1 MRLTYRAANYELS
14 LEVTGKFNVVVG
26 HSGSGKSRLAEVANA
41 FSGIPNNRAR
51 IPKPIY
57 SSYGGDI
64 TPYISEAHDSVLVF
78 DEYFHS
84 NWLRR
89 RMSEMQSSDNY
100 YILITRDGTSEVP
113 YGINN
118 TFRVS
123 HRNSNRLYMRP
134 CYPNILRRTKDSCK
148 VFIAEDSTLG
158 YHHLNDILPGSIVV
172 SAEGKSNLVDL
183 VKSYRGKAKC
193 LVMFDSCGIGADAA
207 GLVKLQR
214 DGDCILFDSASFE
227 QEVLSY
233 DFPGLYRNF
242 TESDI
247 LAYHSEEEF
256 YISQLSDVLN
266 KLWGI
271 GYHKNDIQLSRLLET
286 GIANIHGKMCRMKDV
301 GGVTGQTYHELRDT
315 PSEQASEPIRNSK
328 SISKMSLG

>member
-14 LEVTGKFNVVVG
+14 LEVTGKFNVVIG
-26 HSGSGKSRLAEVANA
+26 HSGSGKSRLAEIANA

-100 YILITRDGTSEVP
+100 YIFITRDGISEVP
-113 YGINN
+113 YGLNN

-123 HRNSNRLYMRP
+123 HSSGNRLYMRP
-134 CYPNILRRTKDSCK
+134 CYPNLLHRYKDSCK

-158 YHHLNDILPGSIVV
+158 YHHLKDILPGSPVV
-172 SAEGKSNLVDL
+172 SAEGKSKLVDL
-183 VKSYRGKAKC
+183 IKSYRGKVKC
-193 LVMFDSCGIGADAA
+193 LIVFDSCGIGADAA
-207 GLVKLQR
+207 GLIELQR
-214 DGDCILFDSASFE
+214 AGDCILFDSASFE
-227 QEVLSY
+227 QEVLSC
-233 DFPGLYRNF
+233 DFPKFYRGF

-247 LAYHSEEEF
+247 PAYHSEEDF

-271 GYHKNDIQLSRLLET
+271 GYHKNDTQLSQLLET
-286 GIANIHGKMCRMKDV
+286 GIANIHGKVCRMKDA
-301 GGVTGQTYHELRDT
+301 GGVTGQTYRELRDDQ
-315 PSEQASEPIRNSK
+315 PKQDLEPAKKLK
-328 SISKMSLG
+328 SISKMSLE